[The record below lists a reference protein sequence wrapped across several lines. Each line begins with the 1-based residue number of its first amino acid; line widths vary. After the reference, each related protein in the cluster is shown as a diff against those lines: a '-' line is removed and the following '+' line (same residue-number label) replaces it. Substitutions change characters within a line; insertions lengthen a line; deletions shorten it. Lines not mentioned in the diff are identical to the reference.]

1 MKKASGQW
9 LESAE
14 MDLGSIDRILQTLD
28 RSVKCQELTPK
39 TEQWCLMQNETR
51 IPACHAGHL
60 FIVGPTGMRDNY
72 EERD

>member
-39 TEQWCLMQNETR
+39 TARRYGQQDVVWGQYFR
-51 IPACHAGHL
+51 G
-60 FIVGPTGMRDNY
+60 
-72 EERD
+72 